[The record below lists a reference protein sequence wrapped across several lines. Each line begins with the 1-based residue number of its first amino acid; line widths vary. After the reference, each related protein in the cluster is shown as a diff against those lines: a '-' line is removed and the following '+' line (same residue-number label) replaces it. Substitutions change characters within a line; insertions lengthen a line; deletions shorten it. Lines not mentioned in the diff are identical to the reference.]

1 MELALAAADGTAQAW
16 NEVYRHPARYGWK
29 AYCRRFRQA
38 CQLEERALAAYA
50 ELRPLGEQWQK
61 KYTKACGLDV
71 DACVGSL
78 MLALNVLPG
87 VRTLSSCNSIH
98 EGAHEEEAL
107 VAFAAEVE
115 ELAQQVAEA
124 VGQSHFRESQEGVI
138 QPRIAGEKAVA
149 FKSYIVFSVATKAGR
164 PDGLRRLQEMMAA
177 ARAVHSLARRLR
189 CAAEA
194 TKATE
199 ALEPQEP
206 PNIPTKPSEEVQGEG
221 LDVSPLAID
230 SQLKV
235 KALRK
240 QWSTRHW
247 VQLSPFNLQELCSFR
262 DELVA
267 DLKGLQPIETS
278 HTQALVLPLEEAGP
292 SPVLH
297 RLVETFR
304 AQQFRSL
311 VQSITGCSAL
321 TSQKCALVAIPP
333 EGQVLP
339 QCFAGEHA
347 RGEVAFV
354 LFLPEDWWK
363 EGDGGLFELY
373 AETGKPVARLVPEP
387 GLLLYT
393 AGTGAAITR
402 VLTEDAPQLAVHGLL
417 ASDSAEEAA
426 SPFLANDLIVPRP
439 VNGGRRCHQKHRAL
453 NQWICEKFLDTAW
466 QTDLRAQFEET
477 SHIKLPGFL
486 NERLA
491 TQLAAAI
498 GDARLEAWQ
507 EAGPVRVQRC
517 LLLGEA
523 SACPLGRAMAD
534 VGSYMA
540 SETFLEFLEALT
552 GVTRSSGS
560 AISLQIR
567 CFRPGLDFQRPR
579 CTQRPQLDVI
589 LGFEVASLAG
599 PRSRKRRSMRSMGGA
614 DGYVE
619 GDTAHLRTAE
629 ASGILAGPG
638 GVPAPLPVL
647 LRLPLRNNVLRLVLR
662 DPKTSHYVEP
672 LQASAPTSRW
682 EICLAVPVEE
692 LPSSGEEAEEATAPL
707 SPAPNKS
714 RRRKRGRSR
723 PATASEFKA
732 TPRKRRAVAKGKDE
746 TNVFVLVLSGSA
758 DCLAAA
764 GHECLN

>member
-1 MELALAAADGTAQAW
+1 
-16 NEVYRHPARYGWK
+16 
-29 AYCRRFRQA
+29 
-38 CQLEERALAAYA
+38 
-50 ELRPLGEQWQK
+50 
-61 KYTKACGLDV
+61 
-71 DACVGSL
+71 
-78 MLALNVLPG
+78 
-87 VRTLSSCNSIH
+87 
-98 EGAHEEEAL
+98 
-107 VAFAAEVE
+107 
-115 ELAQQVAEA
+115 
-124 VGQSHFRESQEGVI
+124 
-138 QPRIAGEKAVA
+138 
-149 FKSYIVFSVATKAGR
+149 
-164 PDGLRRLQEMMAA
+164 MAA

-189 CAAEA
+189 SAAEA
-194 TKATE
+194 STSEPK
-199 ALEPQEP
+199 EPQHLP
-206 PNIPTKPSEEVQGEG
+206 SSLPNEEAEAQGQG
-221 LDVSPLAID
+221 LDVSPLPLAID
-230 SQLKV
+230 SQKV
-235 KALRK
+235 QGLQGLRK
-240 QWSTRHW
+240 QWSAQRW
-247 VQLSPFNLQELCSFR
+247 VRLSPFNPKELRSLR

-278 HTQALVLPLEEAGP
+278 HTQALVLPLEESQAGSR

-311 VQSITGCSAL
+311 VQSITGCSPLSVA
-321 TSQKCALVAIPP
+321 SQRCALVAIPP
-333 EGQVLP
+333 EGHVLP

-354 LFLPEDWWK
+354 LFLSEDWWK

-373 AETGKPVARLVPEP
+373 GPETGKPAARLVPEP
-387 GLLLYT
+387 CLILYA

-417 ASDSAEEAA
+417 ASHAPEEAA
-426 SPFLANDLIVPRP
+426 SPFLANDSIVPSP
-439 VNGGRRCHQKHRAL
+439 TNGGRGHQKHRAL
-453 NQWICEKFLDTAW
+453 NQWICEKFLDTPS
-466 QTDLRAQFEET
+466 QTDLRSQFEET

-491 TQLAAAI
+491 TRVAAAI
-498 GDARLEAWQ
+498 GDAQLKEWR
-507 EAGPVRVQRC
+507 EAGPVRLQRC
-517 LLLGEA
+517 LVLRSAGEA
-523 SACPLGRAMAD
+523 SRCPLGRAMAE

-540 SETFLEFLEALT
+540 SESFLQFLEAIT
-552 GVTRSSGS
+552 GVTRVRGS
-560 AISLQIR
+560 APSLQIR

-589 LGFEVASLAG
+589 LGFEVASAPGSQL
-599 PRSRKRRSMRSMGGA
+599 RSRKLMRSMRSMGGA

-619 GDTAHLRTAE
+619 GDSAHLRTAE

-692 LPSSGEEAEEATAPL
+692 LPSSGEEAEATAP
-707 SPAPNKS
+707 PRAAPIKA

-723 PATASEFKA
+723 PATASEFES
-732 TPRKRRAVAKGKDE
+732 TPMKRRAVAKGKGGIKAFHWFYVDG
-746 TNVFVLVLSGSA
+746 VWLFGSCGASVL
-758 DCLAAA
+758 
-764 GHECLN
+764 E

>member
-29 AYCRRFRQA
+29 AYCQRFRQA
-38 CQLEERALAAYA
+38 CRLEEHALAAYA
-50 ELRPLGEQWQK
+50 ELRPLSEEWQK

-78 MLALNVLPG
+78 MLSLNVLPG

-107 VAFAAEVE
+107 VAFTAEAE
-115 ELAQQVAEA
+115 ELARQVAEA
-124 VGQSHFRESQEGVI
+124 VGQSHFRESQEGLI
-138 QPRIAGEKAVA
+138 QPRMAGERAVA

-164 PDGLRRLQEMMAA
+164 PDGLQRLQEMMAA

-189 CAAEA
+189 SAAEA
-194 TKATE
+194 STS
-199 ALEPQEP
+199 EPQQP
-206 PNIPTKPSEEVQGEG
+206 QHLPTSLPSEEAQREG

-235 KALRK
+235 KGLRK
-240 QWSTRHW
+240 QWSTQRW
-247 VQLSPFNLQELCSFR
+247 VRLSPFDPKELRSLR

-278 HTQALVLPLEEAGP
+278 HTQALVLPLEEAQEAG

-311 VQSITGCSAL
+311 VQSITGCSPLSVA
-321 TSQKCALVAIPP
+321 SQRCALVAIPP
-333 EGQVLP
+333 EGHVLP

-354 LFLPEDWWK
+354 LFLSEDWWK
-363 EGDGGLFELY
+363 EGDGGLLELY
-373 AETGKPVARLVPEP
+373 GPESGKPAARLVPEP
-387 GLLLYT
+387 FLILYA

-417 ASDSAEEAA
+417 ASHAPEEAA
-426 SPFLANDLIVPRP
+426 SPFLANDLIVPS
-439 VNGGRRCHQKHRAL
+439 GGRGLQKHRAL
-453 NQWICEKFLDTAW
+453 KQWICEKFLDTPS
-466 QTDLRAQFEET
+466 QTALRAQFEET

-491 TQLAAAI
+491 TSVAAAI
-498 GDARLEAWQ
+498 GDAQLKEWQ

-517 LLLGEA
+517 LVLSAGAGEA
-523 SACPLGRAMAD
+523 SRCPLGRAMAE

-540 SETFLEFLEALT
+540 SESFLQFLEAIT
-552 GVTRSSGS
+552 GVTRLRGS
-560 AISLQIR
+560 APSLQIR

-589 LGFEVASLAG
+589 LGFEVASAG
-599 PRSRKRRSMRSMGGA
+599 SRLRSRKMRSMRSMGGA

-619 GDTAHLRTAE
+619 GDAAHLRTAE

-692 LPSSGEEAEEATAPL
+692 LPSSGEEAEAPSAPL
-707 SPAPNKS
+707 LSAPIKAK
-714 RRRKRGRSR
+714 RRKRGRSR
-723 PATASEFKA
+723 TATASEFEA
-732 TPRKRRAVAKGKDE
+732 TPTKRRAEEKGK
-746 TNVFVLVLSGSA
+746 G
-758 DCLAAA
+758 
-764 GHECLN
+764 

>member
-38 CQLEERALAAYA
+38 CQLEERALAACA

-107 VAFAAEVE
+107 VAFTAEAE

-138 QPRIAGEKAVA
+138 QPRMAGEKAVA

-189 CAAEA
+189 SAAEA

-199 ALEPQEP
+199 ALERQEP
-206 PNIPTKPSEEVQGEG
+206 QNIPTKPSDEGQGEG

-247 VQLSPFNLQELCSFR
+247 VQLSPFNPKELCSFR

-297 RLVETFR
+297 RLVETVR

-311 VQSITGCSAL
+311 VQSITGCNAL
-321 TSQKCALVAIPP
+321 TSQRCALVAIPP
-333 EGQVLP
+333 EGHVLP

-363 EGDGGLFELY
+363 AGDGGLFELY
-373 AETGKPVARLVPEP
+373 AESGKPAARLVPEP
-387 GLLLYT
+387 SLLLYT

-417 ASDSAEEAA
+417 ASHAAEEAA
-426 SPFLANDLIVPRP
+426 SPFLANDLIVPSP
-439 VNGGRRCHQKHRAL
+439 INGGCRHQKYRAL
-453 NQWICEKFLDTAW
+453 NQWICEKFLDTQS

-491 TQLAAAI
+491 TQVAAAI

-517 LLLGEA
+517 LVLSESA
-523 SACPLGRAMAD
+523 SACPLGRVLAE

-540 SETFLEFLEALT
+540 SESFLQFLEALT
-552 GVTRSSGS
+552 GVTRSS
-560 AISLQIR
+560 APSLQIR

-589 LGFEVASLAG
+589 LGFEVASLASS
-599 PRSRKRRSMRSMGGA
+599 RSRKRSMRSMGGA

-682 EICLAVPVEE
+682 EISLAVPVEE

-707 SPAPNKS
+707 SPPPSKA

-723 PATASEFKA
+723 PATGSEFKA
-732 TPRKRRAVAKGKDE
+732 TPRKRRAV
-746 TNVFVLVLSGSA
+746 
-758 DCLAAA
+758 
-764 GHECLN
+764 